1 METLGERINFARTK
15 RGLTLKDLAAKLQ
28 IPVYDKN
35 GQLTGVKNYTDTSL
49 SYIEN
54 NKQRPSID
62 VMVAISDC
70 LGVSIDWLARGEE
83 YRGVKMETYGQERLK
98 FLLNTTPKVDLDGF
112 DEFIQELRNNLM
124 LNNDK
129 IEKLEEQIN
138 KIVVNI
144 DMDKKEDS
152 K

>member
-15 RGLTLKDLAAKLQ
+15 RGLTLKGLAAKLQ

-35 GQLTGVKNYTDTSL
+35 GQLIGVKNYTDTSL

-83 YRGVKMETYGQERLK
+83 YSGVKMETYGQEKLK
-98 FLLNTTPKVDLDGF
+98 FLFDITPKEELDNL
-112 DEFIQELRNNLM
+112 DKFIQEMRNNLM

-129 IEKLEEQIN
+129 IEKLEEKITQIV
-138 KIVVNI
+138 INI
-144 DMDKKEDS
+144 DTDKKEDS
-152 K
+152 